1 MSKISDLNYSQ
12 HITLADNFKQKNE
25 ALDTWYVGMN
35 DFARIAGGQNSR
47 SNILSPRAFLEFLA
61 KIFTLGYVDFS
72 KRSNEAGRNMMAHI
86 ESSSYSKDTDGNE
99 KMKFYMNNPEGER
112 ADLSKVKIEITLAS
126 ASTKGIRE
134 GHTVIIFKQSDGST
148 NRYEGKSFERK
159 DDSSLHLI
167 TNKVLACYQRE
178 ANKEKARLLNNH
190 QKLNNPQ
197 ELNNSQDLNNSQ
209 VSCKGSVDS
218 TITDLLEKS
227 LNNALLAIRN
237 EHLLLMPHVCSESI
251 SYLLGE
257 NGILEEIDKLYELN
271 DHGIDND
278 KEGNNEIND
287 IMINLSHILIESL
300 DDAKVNL
307 TPVIHSMLMT
317 FLELPYNNDVKILEW
332 CFNKSMQYFDDSAKI
347 EHACSVI
354 NHINFRRDQSKVAE
368 TLFFNLDKEPYKNSP
383 ELQELI
389 WKKLVVY
396 VNDFNLSNREKTYLI
411 QRIFNNVE
419 SLFNKVPVS
428 ILVNDIFMNDFFMKN
443 TEMINWYF
451 PRLLK
456 SYEDEKIY
464 FDKLGYNFNNKES
477 NEEIMKNQPK
487 DVIEEKL
494 NNELKLRFRM
504 MQTILKS
511 EVNVSP
517 FIDQQRLNTL
527 NPPENLRIAI
537 EKFGW
542 KKKTITA

>member
-1 MSKISDLNYSQ
+1 NSQ
-12 HITLADNFKQKNE
+12 E
-25 ALDTWYVGMN
+25 
-35 DFARIAGGQNSR
+35 
-47 SNILSPRAFLEFLA
+47 
-61 KIFTLGYVDFS
+61 
-72 KRSNEAGRNMMAHI
+72 
-86 ESSSYSKDTDGNE
+86 
-99 KMKFYMNNPEGER
+99 
-112 ADLSKVKIEITLAS
+112 
-126 ASTKGIRE
+126 
-134 GHTVIIFKQSDGST
+134 
-148 NRYEGKSFERK
+148 
-159 DDSSLHLI
+159 
-167 TNKVLACYQRE
+167 
-178 ANKEKARLLNNH
+178 
-190 QKLNNPQ
+190 LNNPQ
-197 ELNNSQDLNNSQ
+197 ELNDSQELNNSQ

-307 TPVIHSMLMT
+307 TPVIDSMLET
-317 FLELPYNNDVKILEW
+317 FLKFPYINDVRILEW
-332 CFNKSMQYFDDSAKI
+332 CFNKSMQYSDDAKKI
-347 EHACSVI
+347 KHACSVI
-354 NHINFRRDQSKVAE
+354 NHINLRSDQSKIAE
-368 TLFFNLDKEPYKNSP
+368 TLFFNLDKEPYNNSP

-389 WKKLVVY
+389 WNKLVVY
-396 VNDFNLSNREKTYLI
+396 VNDFNLSNREKIYLI
-411 QRIFNNVE
+411 QRLFSNVE
-419 SLFNKVPVS
+419 SIFNKVPVS
-428 ILVNDIFMNDFFMKN
+428 ILVNDIFMKEFFMKN
-443 TEMINWYF
+443 PEMVNWYF
-451 PRLLK
+451 PQLLK

-477 NEEIMKNQPK
+477 NEEIMENQPK
-487 DVIEEKL
+487 DVIKEKF

-511 EVNVSP
+511 EVNISP

>member
-1 MSKISDLNYSQ
+1 
-12 HITLADNFKQKNE
+12 
-25 ALDTWYVGMN
+25 
-35 DFARIAGGQNSR
+35 NS
-47 SNILSPRAFLEFLA
+47 
-61 KIFTLGYVDFS
+61 
-72 KRSNEAGRNMMAHI
+72 
-86 ESSSYSKDTDGNE
+86 
-99 KMKFYMNNPEGER
+99 
-112 ADLSKVKIEITLAS
+112 
-126 ASTKGIRE
+126 
-134 GHTVIIFKQSDGST
+134 
-148 NRYEGKSFERK
+148 
-159 DDSSLHLI
+159 
-167 TNKVLACYQRE
+167 
-178 ANKEKARLLNNH
+178 
-190 QKLNNPQ
+190 Q
-197 ELNNSQDLNNSQ
+197 ELNNSQDLKNSQ
-209 VSCKGSVDS
+209 VSCKGSVDF

-396 VNDFNLSNREKTYLI
+396 VNDF
-411 QRIFNNVE
+411 
-419 SLFNKVPVS
+419 
-428 ILVNDIFMNDFFMKN
+428 
-443 TEMINWYF
+443 
-451 PRLLK
+451 
-456 SYEDEKIY
+456 
-464 FDKLGYNFNNKES
+464 
-477 NEEIMKNQPK
+477 
-487 DVIEEKL
+487 
-494 NNELKLRFRM
+494 
-504 MQTILKS
+504 
-511 EVNVSP
+511 
-517 FIDQQRLNTL
+517 
-527 NPPENLRIAI
+527 
-537 EKFGW
+537 
-542 KKKTITA
+542 